1 MREMGTGLRRPACL
15 ASRRAARGGGP
26 VAVCCSSFSSLCW
39 WLPDL
44 VADHGFKVIW
54 GIFLDCD
61 LGIFVGKVV
70 FLPIM
75 SVDCVGMLFLFFIFR
90 FSFG

>member
-1 MREMGTGLRRPACL
+1 MRH
-15 ASRRAARGGGP
+15 AARGGGP
-26 VAVCCSSFSSLCW
+26 VAVCCSSFSSLCR
-39 WLPDL
+39 WLSDL
-44 VADHGFKVIW
+44 VADRGFKVIW

-75 SVDCVGMLFLFFIFR
+75 SD
-90 FSFG
+90 